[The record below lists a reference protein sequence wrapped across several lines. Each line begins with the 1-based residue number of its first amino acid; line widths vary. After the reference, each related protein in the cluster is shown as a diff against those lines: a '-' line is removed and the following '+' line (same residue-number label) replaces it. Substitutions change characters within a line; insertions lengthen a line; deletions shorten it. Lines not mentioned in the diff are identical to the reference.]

1 MIFLSLL
8 VVLMLVQW
16 WGSGAPLQ
24 HDRWFLNWLDWLQS
38 RRFIRAISGAHLLL
52 GILLPCAVLALLV
65 AFVADFLSPNWL
77 FFVYV
82 PVLLYSL
89 GRGNF
94 SAEVNAYI
102 SASERGDNVMATRLS
117 DNMRGG
123 AEQVGD
129 ELQLESWPE
138 LHEQTLRIIS
148 YRGFERMFAVLF
160 WFFILGAVGAL
171 MYRLSVI
178 YRERASIETDQKLGI
193 KWLWLL
199 EWPVVR
205 LMGLTWAMVGN
216 FESCYRCWQNRLMD
230 ISRSSMA
237 FLNTSLRG
245 ALGVDDLLTETDVGV
260 SDLSAASQPTAT
272 QSTARQTAVGQGEP
286 GYSLSLIKAAMP
298 LFSRSLLLWVCIIA
312 LVTLLV

>member
-24 HDRWFLNWLDWLQS
+24 HDRWFLSWLDWLQS
-38 RRFIRAISGAHLLL
+38 RRLIRAISGAHLVL
-52 GILLPCAVLALLV
+52 GILLPCIVLGLLIELV
-65 AFVADFLSPNWL
+65 VDVLSPNWL
-77 FFVYV
+77 FFIYV

-102 SASERGDNVMATRLS
+102 SASERGDNVVATRLS

-123 AEQVGD
+123 AESAG
-129 ELQLESWPE
+129 EAPELESWPE
-138 LHEQTLRIIS
+138 LHRQTLRIIG

-160 WFFILGAVGAL
+160 WFFILGAVGAF

-178 YRERASIETDQKLGI
+178 YRERTSVDADRKLVV

-199 EWPVVR
+199 EWPAVR

-216 FESCYRCWQNRLMD
+216 FESCYRCWQNRLLD
-230 ISRSSMA
+230 IKRSSMS

-245 ALGVDDLLTETDVGV
+245 ALGVDDLLNDPDPG
-260 SDLSAASQPTAT
+260 ASEFSAT
-272 QSTARQTAVGQGEP
+272 QNGPAAGQQEIAAREP
-286 GYSLSLIKAAMP
+286 GYSLSLIKASVP
-298 LFSRSLLLWVCIIA
+298 LFSRSLLMWVCVIA
-312 LVTLLV
+312 LVTLLA

>member
-24 HDRWFLNWLDWLQS
+24 HDRCFLNWLDWLQS

-102 SASERGDNVMATRLS
+102 SASERGDNVVATRLS

-123 AEQVGD
+123 AESAGEVA
-129 ELQLESWPE
+129 ELESWPE
-138 LHEQTLRIIS
+138 LHRQTLRIIS

-160 WFFILGAVGAL
+160 WFFILGAVGAF

-178 YRERASIETDQKLGI
+178 YREGTSVDADRKLAV

-199 EWPVVR
+199 EWPAVR

-216 FESCYRCWQNRLMD
+216 FESCYRCWQNRSDSRDRKSTRLNSSHVR
-230 ISRSSMA
+230 ISYAVFCLKKKMR
-237 FLNTSLRG
+237 T
-245 ALGVDDLLTETDVGV
+245 VVGV
-260 SDLSAASQPTAT
+260 L
-272 QSTARQTAVGQGEP
+272 RCVLAV
-286 GYSLSLIKAAMP
+286 S
-298 LFSRSLLLWVCIIA
+298 
-312 LVTLLV
+312 

>member
-24 HDRWFLNWLDWLQS
+24 HDRWFLSWLDWLQS
-38 RRFIRAISGAHLLL
+38 RRLIRAISGAHLVL
-52 GILLPCAVLALLV
+52 GILLPCIVLGLLIELV
-65 AFVADFLSPNWL
+65 VDVLSPNWL

-102 SASERGDNVMATRLS
+102 SASERGDNVVATRLS

-123 AEQVGD
+123 AESAGEVA
-129 ELQLESWPE
+129 ELESWPE
-138 LHEQTLRIIS
+138 LHRQTLRIIS

-160 WFFILGAVGAL
+160 WFFILGAVGAF

-178 YRERASIETDQKLGI
+178 YRERTAVDADRKLAV

-199 EWPVVR
+199 EWPAVR

-216 FESCYRCWQNRLMD
+216 FESCYRCWQNRLLD
-230 ISRSSMA
+230 IKRSSMS

-245 ALGVDDLLTETDVGV
+245 ALGVDDIV
-260 SDLSAASQPTAT
+260 SDPVAGASEFSARDSD
-272 QSTARQTAVGQGEP
+272 P
-286 GYSLSLIKAAMP
+286 GYSLSLIKASVP
-298 LFSRSLLLWVCIIA
+298 LFSRSLLMWVCVIA
-312 LVTLLV
+312 LVTLLA

>member
-1 MIFLSLL
+1 MIFISLL

-38 RRFIRAISGAHLLL
+38 RRFVRAISGAHLLL

-89 GRGNF
+89 GRGDF

-123 AEQVGD
+123 AELAAEEQ
-129 ELQLESWPE
+129 QLESWTE

-178 YRERASIETDQKLGI
+178 YRERASVETDQKLGI

-216 FESCYRCWQNRLMD
+216 FESCYRCWQNRLLD
-230 ISRSSMA
+230 IKRSSMA
-237 FLNTSLRG
+237 FLDSSLRG
-245 ALGVDDLLTETDVGV
+245 ALGVDDQIGADAEF
-260 SDLSAASQPTAT
+260 SDPATKQHEPAASQN
-272 QSTARQTAVGQGEP
+272 EP
-286 GYSLSLIKAAMP
+286 GYSLSLIKAAVP
-298 LFSRSLLLWVCIIA
+298 LFSRSLLLWVCFIA